1 VETESKRKRFERG
14 RWNTKYFHL
23 KASGRKKKN
32 HISVLHHNG
41 EEILGET
48 ELIKH
53 VTEFYKKLFG
63 PSPVTSLR
71 LDGVICNQLSEEDRQ
86 SLIKPFSLEEIKEI
100 VDDLKHDKAA
110 GPDSFPAEFYQK
122 FWDYIKYD
130 LKEMLDKFH
139 SGQLNIERLNHGVIS
154 LIPKVHVLMHWSTG
168 AHEHWSTGAHEH
180 WSSCTGQF
188 QDLTTSVYQS
198 SV

>member
-1 VETESKRKRFERG
+1 VQEKEMQIDMHKRIKKLLRDEEIKWRQRAKEKDLKEG
-14 RWNTKYFHL
+14 DGNTKYFHL

-41 EEILGET
+41 EEIMGET

-53 VTEFYKKLFG
+53 VIEIYKKIFG

-71 LDGVICNQLSEEDRQ
+71 MDGVFCNELSEEDRQ

-100 VDDLKHDKAA
+100 IDDLKHDKSA
-110 GPDSFPAEFYQK
+110 GPDGFPAEFYQK
-122 FWDYIKYD
+122 FWDCIKND

-139 SGQLNIERLNHGVIS
+139 FG
-154 LIPKVHVLMHWSTG
+154 
-168 AHEHWSTGAHEH
+168 
-180 WSSCTGQF
+180 
-188 QDLTTSVYQS
+188 
-198 SV
+198 